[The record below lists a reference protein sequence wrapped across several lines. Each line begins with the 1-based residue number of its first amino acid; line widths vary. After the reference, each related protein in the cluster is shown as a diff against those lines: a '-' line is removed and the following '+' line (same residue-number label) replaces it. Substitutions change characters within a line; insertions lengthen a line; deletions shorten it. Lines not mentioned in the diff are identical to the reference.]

1 MKDFSEAELNTLAH
15 GTTDLLQVI
24 GDDVTR
30 SGVRETPDRVARA
43 YAEIYA
49 HTGETEFTNY
59 KLFPAEKNADM
70 VVIRDIPFYSMCE
83 HHLLPFFGTVDV
95 AYIPTGEI
103 IGLSKV
109 PRLVDWVARRPQVQE
124 NITTMIG
131 DELQR
136 ILKPAGIAVYVKAR
150 HMCMEMRGINQ
161 PGDQTVTNYYLGKFK
176 DDANSRL
183 EFLLNS
189 GILAQAQK

>member
-1 MKDFSEAELNTLAH
+1 MKEFNEEQLTTLAH

-24 GDDVTR
+24 GDDVNR
-30 SGVRETPDRVARA
+30 SGVIETPGRVAQA
-43 YAEIYA
+43 YAEIFA

-136 ILKPAGIAVYVKAR
+136 ILNPAGIAIYVKAR

-189 GILAQAQK
+189 GVLAQLDK